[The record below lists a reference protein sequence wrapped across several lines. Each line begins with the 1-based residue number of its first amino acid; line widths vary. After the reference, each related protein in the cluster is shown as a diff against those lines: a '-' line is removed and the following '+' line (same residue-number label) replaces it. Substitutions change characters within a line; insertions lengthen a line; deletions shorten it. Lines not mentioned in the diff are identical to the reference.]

1 MPLPNFFVIAP
12 ARSGTT
18 TLHRL
23 LDQHPEIYMCP
34 IKETHFFAT
43 EVGSRKKAPV
53 GQNCIRRLIA
63 AKAYQARIT
72 DIETYSRLFDGV
84 KEEKAIG
91 EACPTYFRSPRAPER
106 MKRYVPEAK
115 FVVVLRNPVDR
126 AFSAYTSRARRHG
139 WSMEGFAEIPH
150 LYTKLGPEEASKR
163 FSFVEGGY
171 HSVYLKRYL
180 EFFDKGVI
188 QVRLFDELI
197 WDIQGALRQIY
208 AFLGVDE
215 SFSAEAS
222 MRYGATGLPRD
233 WLLHTLLEKSTGS
246 LAFRIC
252 LRPLVPGALRRAV
265 SRLRN
270 WNLVKPEIPP
280 DVRRDWMRLYEE
292 DIREVEKLTDMDLSG
307 WLRDSRRQ
315 GLKDGPGLTSDGYS

>member
-43 EVGSRKKAPV
+43 EGGSRKKVPV
-53 GQNCIRRLIA
+53 GQNRIRRLIA

-84 KEEKAIG
+84 REEKAIG

-106 MKRYVPEAK
+106 MKRYVSGAK
-115 FVVVLRNPVDR
+115 FIVVLRNPVDR

-150 LYTKLGPEEASKR
+150 LFAKLGPEEASKR
-163 FSFVEGGY
+163 FSFVAGGY
-171 HSVYLKRYL
+171 YSVHLKRYL
-180 EFFDKGVI
+180 QCFDKGMI

-197 WDIQGALRQIY
+197 SDIQGALRQIY

-222 MRYGATGLPRD
+222 RRYGATGLPRSR
-233 WLLHTLLEKSTGS
+233 LLHILLEKSTGS
-246 LAFRIC
+246 HALRAWA
-252 LRPLVPGALRRAV
+252 RPLIPGVL
-265 SRLRN
+265 SRGISKLRN

-280 DVRRDWMRLYEE
+280 DVRRDWMKLYEE

-307 WLRDSRRQ
+307 WLRD
-315 GLKDGPGLTSDGYS
+315 